1 MAFNRKAKTT
11 SGNTTSAAGTHQTPF
26 NRNKSNSFGSNSENL
41 WFLRLIYWL
50 AFSVGVVIALFNI
63 IPYVKSVKFLFGTAI
78 DGSGILELISQ
89 LPLINA
95 VAGVSIMTALW
106 VIGII
111 FWAFLQAAELFETFL
126 KRNRAFVGHTI
137 DDAVHHQ
144 KYAISEQDDPLL
156 AGLKRLYNRMPLL
169 TMHNARQTKLV
180 AYTIDLCVCLTIY
193 PPVDGG
199 FGRLMIVLL
208 TGQWSL
214 IDWANVAAL
223 VATLFVVEWIVNFL
237 FWVSDI
243 IRFVKVGVKLQ

>member
-1 MAFNRKAKTT
+1 MAFGRKANSPGTT
-11 SGNTTSAAGTHQTPF
+11 RNPRTTTDTPRRTA
-26 NRNKSNSFGSNSENL
+26 NNPFGSNSENL

-63 IPYVKSVKFLFGTAI
+63 IPYVKSVEFLFGTAI
-78 DGSGILELISQ
+78 AQSGILELLSA
-89 LPLINA
+89 LPIVNA
-95 VAGVSIMTALW
+95 VAGVSILTALW

-111 FWAFLQAAELFETFL
+111 FWGFLQAAELFETFL

-137 DDAVHHQ
+137 DDAETHA
-144 KYAISEQDDPLL
+144 KYQIREGDDPLL

-169 TMHNARQTKLV
+169 TMKNARQTKLI
-180 AYTIDLCVCLTIY
+180 AYTIDLCVCITIY

-223 VATLFVVEWIVNFL
+223 IATLFVVEWIVNFL
-237 FWVSDI
+237 FWVADI
-243 IRFVKVGVKLQ
+243 IKFVKVGVQLQ

>member
-1 MAFNRKAKTT
+1 MAFGRKTGSPGTT
-11 SGNTTSAAGTHQTPF
+11 RNPRNTTDAPRRTANTP
-26 NRNKSNSFGSNSENL
+26 FGSNSENL

-50 AFSVGVVIALFNI
+50 GASVGVVIALFNI
-63 IPYVKSVKFLFGTAI
+63 IPYVKSVQFLFGTAI
-78 DGSGILELISQ
+78 ADSGILEIISQ

-95 VAGVSIMTALW
+95 VAGVSIVTALW
-106 VIGII
+106 VIGVI

-144 KYAISEQDDPLL
+144 KYVIHEQDDPLL

-180 AYTIDLCVCLTIY
+180 AYSIDLCVCLTIY

-223 VATLFVVEWIVNFL
+223 IATLFVVEWIVNFL

-243 IRFVKVGVKLQ
+243 IRFVKIGVKLQ